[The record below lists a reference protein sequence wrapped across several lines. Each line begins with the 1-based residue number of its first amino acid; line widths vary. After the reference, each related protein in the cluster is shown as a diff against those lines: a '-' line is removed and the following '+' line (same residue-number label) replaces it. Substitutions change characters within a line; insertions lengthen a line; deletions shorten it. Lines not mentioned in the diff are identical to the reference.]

1 MHIKAGFATG
11 PVRSHGVFELVIN
24 GFEIEYD
31 ARYNRLNDAFLNF
44 EDGKMFFADINESSF
59 S

>member
-1 MHIKAGFATG
+1 MG
-11 PVRSHGVFELVIN
+11 PGRSYSVFGLIIN
-24 GFEIEYD
+24 GLKIEYD